1 MFTNDP
7 IKFKNLVDNK
17 LPLLA
22 LDPGTKLIGIA
33 ISDINK
39 KIAKPM
45 EVLEF
50 KKYNDLKEK
59 LLNII
64 IERKVGGIVIGNPI
78 NMDGSIGPR
87 SQSSNSLADN
97 LSLDLKL
104 PILLW
109 DERLST
115 SAAEKLLIEA
125 DLSRKKRSTII
136 DKIAASFI
144 LQGYLHFINNKP
156 RIIFSRRAILHQR
169 PFLICSKYLAL
180 LSLSNSLGISLTL
193 GNGCITIESLFKSFN
208 FSRLKE

>member
-39 KIAKPM
+39 KIATPM
-45 EVLEF
+45 KVLEF

-144 LQGYLHFINNKP
+144 LQGYLDFINN
-156 RIIFSRRAILHQR
+156 
-169 PFLICSKYLAL
+169 
-180 LSLSNSLGISLTL
+180 
-193 GNGCITIESLFKSFN
+193 
-208 FSRLKE
+208 

>member
-39 KIAKPM
+39 KIATPM
-45 EVLEF
+45 KVLEF

-125 DLSRKKRSTII
+125 DLSRKKRSAII

-144 LQGYLHFINNKP
+144 LQGYLDFINN
-156 RIIFSRRAILHQR
+156 
-169 PFLICSKYLAL
+169 
-180 LSLSNSLGISLTL
+180 
-193 GNGCITIESLFKSFN
+193 
-208 FSRLKE
+208 

>member
-39 KIAKPM
+39 KIATPM

-64 IERKVGGIVIGNPI
+64 KERKVGGIVIGNPI

-97 LSLDLKL
+97 LSSDLKL

-125 DLSRKKRSTII
+125 DLSRKKRSAII

-144 LQGYLHFINNKP
+144 LQGYLDFINN
-156 RIIFSRRAILHQR
+156 
-169 PFLICSKYLAL
+169 
-180 LSLSNSLGISLTL
+180 
-193 GNGCITIESLFKSFN
+193 
-208 FSRLKE
+208 

>member
-39 KIAKPM
+39 KIATPM
-45 EVLEF
+45 KVLEF

-125 DLSRKKRSTII
+125 DLSRKKPSSDSGAFEIT
-136 DKIAASFI
+136 
-144 LQGYLHFINNKP
+144 
-156 RIIFSRRAILHQR
+156 FSL
-169 PFLICSKYLAL
+169 
-180 LSLSNSLGISLTL
+180 
-193 GNGCITIESLFKSFN
+193 
-208 FSRLKE
+208 

>member
-7 IKFKNLVDNK
+7 IKFKNLVDNE

-39 KIAKPM
+39 KIATPM

-64 IERKVGGIVIGNPI
+64 KERKVGGIVIGDPI

-97 LSLDLKL
+97 LSSDLKL

-144 LQGYLHFINNKP
+144 LQGYLDFINN
-156 RIIFSRRAILHQR
+156 
-169 PFLICSKYLAL
+169 
-180 LSLSNSLGISLTL
+180 
-193 GNGCITIESLFKSFN
+193 
-208 FSRLKE
+208 

>member
-7 IKFKNLVDNK
+7 IKFKNLVDDE
-17 LPLLA
+17 LTLLA
-22 LDPGTKLIGIA
+22 LDPGTKSIGIA

-39 KIAKPM
+39 KIATPL

-64 IERKVGGIVIGNPI
+64 LDRKVGGIVIGNPI

-97 LSLDLKL
+97 LSSDLKL

-125 DLSRKKRSTII
+125 DLSRKKRSSII
-136 DKIAASFI
+136 DKIAASLI
-144 LQGYLHFINNKP
+144 LQGYLDFINN
-156 RIIFSRRAILHQR
+156 
-169 PFLICSKYLAL
+169 
-180 LSLSNSLGISLTL
+180 
-193 GNGCITIESLFKSFN
+193 
-208 FSRLKE
+208 

>member
-39 KIAKPM
+39 KIATPM

-64 IERKVGGIVIGNPI
+64 KERKVGGIVIGNPI
-78 NMDGSIGPR
+78 NMDGSVGPR

-97 LSLDLKL
+97 LSSDLKL

-125 DLSRKKRSTII
+125 DLSRKKRSAII

-144 LQGYLHFINNKP
+144 LQGYLDFINN
-156 RIIFSRRAILHQR
+156 
-169 PFLICSKYLAL
+169 
-180 LSLSNSLGISLTL
+180 
-193 GNGCITIESLFKSFN
+193 
-208 FSRLKE
+208 

>member
-7 IKFKNLVDNK
+7 IKFKNLVDDE
-17 LPLLA
+17 LTLLA
-22 LDPGTKLIGIA
+22 LDPGTKSIGIA

-39 KIAKPM
+39 KIATPLR
-45 EVLEF
+45 VLEF

-64 IERKVGGIVIGNPI
+64 LDRKVGGIVIGNPI

-97 LSLDLKL
+97 LSSDLKL

-125 DLSRKKRSTII
+125 DLSRKKRSNII

-144 LQGYLHFINNKP
+144 LQGYLDFINN
-156 RIIFSRRAILHQR
+156 
-169 PFLICSKYLAL
+169 
-180 LSLSNSLGISLTL
+180 
-193 GNGCITIESLFKSFN
+193 
-208 FSRLKE
+208 

>member
-7 IKFKNLVDNK
+7 IKFKNLVDK
-17 LPLLA
+17 ELPLLA

-39 KIAKPM
+39 KIATPM
-45 EVLEF
+45 EVLDF

-97 LSLDLKL
+97 LSSDLKL

-136 DKIAASFI
+136 DKIAASLI
-144 LQGYLHFINNKP
+144 LQGYLDFINN
-156 RIIFSRRAILHQR
+156 
-169 PFLICSKYLAL
+169 
-180 LSLSNSLGISLTL
+180 
-193 GNGCITIESLFKSFN
+193 
-208 FSRLKE
+208 